1 MVLEGVFLPTL
12 NCSKCMKTL
21 NEKVVMP
28 FHSTENYFIKE
39 SIKAV
44 LTHSKV
50 LSLGLLSEQ

>member
-1 MVLEGVFLPTL
+1 MMLEGMFLPTL
-12 NCSKCMKTL
+12 NCSKSMKTL

-39 SIKAV
+39 SINAV

-50 LSLGLLSEQ
+50 LSLGLLSER